1 MQTLHLCSQVHWL
14 SVLVATFSAFA
25 LGSLWYSKL
34 LFGTSWQELSGLTRE
49 KMQQANMG
57 VIFGT
62 TFVLNFIGALV
73 LDIFLGPDASLS
85 AGLRLGLTISL
96 VWIASSFA
104 INYLYTLKPLKLF
117 LIDAGYFVV
126 FYAVEGTILGAW

>member
-1 MQTLHLCSQVHWL
+1 MLSSNSIYSVCSIVIT
-14 SVLVATFSAFA
+14 S
-25 LGSLWYSKL
+25 YSIHYTKL
-34 LFGTSWQELSGLTRE
+34 YD
-49 KMQQANMG
+49 
-57 VIFGT
+57 
-62 TFVLNFIGALV
+62 FIGALV